1 MKKIKYFMCIAA
13 AALLLGG
20 CGGKENQDVS
30 RESAGMQESSPEE
43 SQGTEGNRLQPRVG
57 SKVPDAFLEE
67 EEMEG
72 YEERE
77 FKVAENPMLCAD
89 GKVLRDDAGQGEVVQ
104 LRGTNAG
111 GYLLQE
117 FWMTTTKQSE
127 NVYAEEDVY
136 AILEGRFGKETREE
150 LVALY
155 QDHYWTEDD
164 FDYCQQIGMN
174 CIRLPFWYR
183 NLVDDKGEFYEN
195 WSARLD
201 WFVEEAGKRGIY
213 VILDLHGAPGSQN
226 GSDHSG
232 RDGRDAKEKAS
243 EFFFGEDA
251 QANQELYYRI
261 WEAVA
266 EHFKDNPWV
275 AAYDLLNEAY
285 SSYRYEATRSE
296 DELHQLL
303 GDIYDTAYQRIRKID
318 PNHIIIMEA
327 VWFASDL
334 PDPGQYGWENVM
346 YEYHHYCWADYD
358 NIGGRQ
364 VEDLRGRLNDI
375 RQADYNVPSYLG
387 EFTFF
392 DNLTAWEKAL
402 TLVDDF
408 GMCWTTWTYKT
419 TEGNGYWGI
428 RSQKNG
434 RLNLET
440 AELEEIREAW
450 SRVGQSNEHTGLRL
464 VLEKF
469 FKRVYIPAQ

>member
-1 MKKIKYFMCIAA
+1 MKKIKYLACIAA
-13 AALLLGG
+13 VLLLGG
-20 CGGKENQDVS
+20 CGGEKENQEWNDSAKSGES
-30 RESAGMQESSPEE
+30 REESAEE
-43 SQGTEGNRLQPRVG
+43 TGEKRLQVRVG

-72 YEERE
+72 YEKRE
-77 FKVAENPMLCAD
+77 YKTAENPMLRAD
-89 GKVLRDDAGQGEVVQ
+89 GKVLRDNAGQGEVVQ

-127 NVYAEEDVY
+127 NVYAEEDIY
-136 AILEGRFGKETREE
+136 AILEERFGKGTREE

-183 NLVDDKGEFYEN
+183 NLVDENGEFYEN
-195 WSARLD
+195 WSSRLD

-213 VILDLHGAPGSQN
+213 VILDMHGAPGSQS

-232 RDGRDAKEKAS
+232 RDGREEKEKAS
-243 EFFFGEDA
+243 EFFFGENA

-261 WEAVA
+261 WETVA
-266 EHFKDNPWV
+266 EHFQDNPWV

-285 SSYRYEATRSE
+285 SSYRYEATRSAE
-296 DELHQLL
+296 ELHQLL
-303 GDIYDTAYQRIRKID
+303 WDIYDTTYRKIRQID
-318 PNHIIIMEA
+318 RNHVIIMEA
-327 VWFASDL
+327 VWFAEDL

-346 YEYHHYCWADYD
+346 YEYHHYYWGDYD
-358 NIGGRQ
+358 NLEGKQ
-364 VEDLRGRLNDI
+364 VEDMRGRLNDI
-375 RQADYNVPSYLG
+375 RRADYDVPGYLG

-392 DNLTAWEKAL
+392 NNLKAWEKAL
-402 TLVDDF
+402 KLVDDY
-408 GMCWTTWTYKT
+408 GLSWTTWTYKT
-419 TEGNGYWGI
+419 TEGNSYWGI
-428 RSQKNG
+428 RSQKNAN
-434 RLNLET
+434 LNLET
-440 AELEEIREAW
+440 ATIEEIREAW
-450 SRVGQSNEHTGLRL
+450 SAVGQSKENTGLRL

-469 FKRVYIPAQ
+469 YRRVYIPAQ